1 MRAASRALG
10 ATCVALAATCVTACA
25 QAVTLS
31 RTFVTAPECDGP
43 RAGRATRGRT
53 DAAREGAVTRARTLL
68 VHLVGDST
76 ACGVGC
82 GARGPTLASSFAAS
96 VSETL
101 GADVEWRALGF
112 KGADV
117 RALRDK
123 LVPAMRDAVGRG
135 DGAGGAAA
143 PHAVV
148 IMCGINDAKRSVV
161 GRTSSAFREELAAL
175 VREVREVVG
184 EECVVVLPATP
195 LEAATLFPAPLA
207 WFATRVNDL
216 WDEQK
221 AHVSRVAENV
231 VFVSKPSL
239 ESMRERA
246 AKATG
251 RVARSV
257 SLVCRDGVHPN
268 DVGYDAWARHIAE
281 ECAPTLG
288 RALARETTK

>member
-1 MRAASRALG
+1 MR
-10 ATCVALAATCVTACA
+10 
-25 QAVTLS
+25 
-31 RTFVTAPECDGP
+31 
-43 RAGRATRGRT
+43 
-53 DAAREGAVTRARTLL
+53 RARDGGG
-68 VHLVGDST
+68 GDEDEEI
-76 ACGVGC
+76 GGR
-82 GARGPTLASSFAAS
+82 GGRFLGPTLARAFAARA
-96 VSETL
+96 SERL
-101 GADVEWRALGF
+101 RADVEWRALGF

-117 RALRDK
+117 RGLRDK
-123 LVPAMRDAVGRG
+123 LIPALREAMRG
-135 DGAGGAAA
+135 DSEDGSTTSGTT
-143 PHAVV
+143 PDAVV